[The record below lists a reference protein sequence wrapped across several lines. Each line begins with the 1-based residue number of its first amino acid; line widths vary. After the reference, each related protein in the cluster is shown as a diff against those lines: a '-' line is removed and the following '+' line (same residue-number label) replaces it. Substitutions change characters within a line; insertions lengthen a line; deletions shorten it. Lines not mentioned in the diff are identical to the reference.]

1 MKNKYI
7 ITSQEQVKIHVPEH
21 GVVPLGVVCIPPAV
35 ASTTCFLQPH
45 RVRGAGDVR
54 EEQNLCL
61 SLWSTSDL
69 LLLCQ
74 NWWLHAAW
82 SCSKP
87 LSMQLL
93 AAEGIPHLSYGTC
106 AGACSLDSIPCLHQ
120 GFVVPLWGMESRCV
134 ALHEHVPGFY
144 STYCPEITE
153 LLTSI
158 QLTAEVQFFRTL
170 ICMSNEVCFLCST
183 TAMSTAIYWYILRGF
198 PLVWNLFL
206 FTAIFWISE
215 NGEKYNNEFP
225 WTESLH
231 SGEISHAYVRE
242 SKKRLY
248 PDYPKVWRNCRA
260 VGQGR
265 AAYVVLCFSVS
276 TWETCHRRCV
286 CSGIEGM
293 MTAGDRSTH
302 CGMDC
307 CSDQVLRRTLF
318 SRFQVCSHC
327 LS

>member
-1 MKNKYI
+1 MCSSTRTCAWLLQHLLSRNHRAPHQHSADSRSPVLPYPYLY
-7 ITSQEQVKIHVPEH
+7 EQW
-21 GVVPLGVVCIPPAV
+21 
-35 ASTTCFLQPH
+35 
-45 RVRGAGDVR
+45 
-54 EEQNLCL
+54 
-61 SLWSTSDL
+61 SLFF
-69 LLLCQ
+69 
-74 NWWLHAAW
+74 
-82 SCSKP
+82 
-87 LSMQLL
+87 MQYY
-93 AAEGIPHLSYGTC
+93 SYGHCYLLIYLKGISTC
-106 AGACSLDSIPCLHQ
+106 
-120 GFVVPLWGMESRCV
+120 V
-134 ALHEHVPGFY
+134 
-144 STYCPEITE
+144 EI
-153 LLTSI
+153 
-158 QLTAEVQFFRTL
+158 VQ
-170 ICMSNEVCFLCST
+170 
-183 TAMSTAIYWYILRGF
+183 
-198 PLVWNLFL
+198 L

-225 WTESLH
+225 WPESLH

-260 VGQGR
+260 VSQGR

-307 CSDQVLRRTLF
+307 CSDRVLRRTLF
-318 SRFQVCSHC
+318 SRFQICSHC